1 MSLYVEIEKQ
11 LGSFHLQ
18 AQFETDREALG
29 LLGISGSGKS
39 VTLKCI
45 AGLLRPDRGII
56 LLDGK
61 TLFDS
66 KAHIDLP
73 PQKREIGY
81 LFQEYALFP
90 NMTVWQNIA
99 AGLRNASSLSVAD
112 CIRRFSLEGLEQ
124 HYPHQLSGGQKQRTA
139 LARILIN
146 HPRSLLLDEPFSA
159 LDRPLRFRLQQELQ
173 ELLQEMHIPAIL
185 VTHDMDEV
193 AALCGQAAILHNG
206 QLTESGMTAE
216 LLQHPK
222 TEAGLLLTGF
232 ERRLP

>member
-1 MSLYVEIEKQ
+1 MSLYVEIEKR

-18 AQFETDREALG
+18 VQFETDRESLG

-90 NMTVWQNIA
+90 HMTLRQNIA
-99 AGLRNASSLSVAD
+99 VGFRTGSVLSVED
-112 CIRRFSLEGLEQ
+112 CIKRFSLEGLEN

-139 LARILIN
+139 LARILLSD
-146 HPRSLLLDEPFSA
+146 PQVLLLDEPFSA
-159 LDRPLRFRLQQELQ
+159 LDRPLRFRLQQELDTLLK
-173 ELLQEMHIPAIL
+173 ELKKPAIL
-185 VTHDMDEV
+185 VTHDVDEV
-193 AALCGQAAILHNG
+193 AALCGQTAILDNG

-216 LLQHPK
+216 LLQCPQTK
-222 TEAGLLLTGF
+222 AGLLLTGF
-232 ERRLP
+232 ERSLP